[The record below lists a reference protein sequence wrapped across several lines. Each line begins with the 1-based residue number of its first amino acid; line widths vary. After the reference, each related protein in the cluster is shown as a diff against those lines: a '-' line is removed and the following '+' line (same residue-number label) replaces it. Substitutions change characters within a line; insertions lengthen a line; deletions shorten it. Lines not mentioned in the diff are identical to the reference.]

1 MTLIQPD
8 NRPIGRYTYVLCEA
22 WNNSG
27 VTVPGG
33 FINDGGS
40 VPRFA
45 WSLTGLTPDG
55 PGRAAWV
62 MHDYL
67 YRFSIGAR
75 LEADREM
82 RRLLRAAGVNAVQ
95 AGIAYAA
102 VRVGG
107 ARHFGRA
114 VPPKHDKPDE
124 LIEEIIDLH
133 EAGVLDSLSAA
144 FAFEMI
150 SKF

>member
-8 NRPIGRYTYVLCEA
+8 NRPIGRYTYVVCEA
-22 WNNSG
+22 WTHDG
-27 VTVPGG
+27 LTVPGG

-40 VPRFA
+40 VPQIG
-45 WSLTGLTPDG
+45 WTLTGLTPDG

-62 MHDYL
+62 KHDYR
-67 YRFSIGAR
+67 YRFGIGPR
-75 LEADREM
+75 KEADEEM
-82 RRLLRAAGVNAVQ
+82 RWILRMGGASQLQ

-107 ARHFGRA
+107 AKHFGRA

-124 LIEEIIDLH
+124 LIEEIITLH
-133 EAGVLDSLSAA
+133 EAGVLDSMSAA

>member
-8 NRPIGRYTYVLCEA
+8 NRPIGRYTYVLCSA
-22 WNNSG
+22 WNNNG

-45 WSLTGLTPDG
+45 WSVTGLTPDG

-67 YRFSIGAR
+67 YRFGIGSR
-75 LEADREM
+75 LGADRELRM
-82 RRLLRAAGVNAVQ
+82 LLRAAGVNAMQ
-95 AGIAYAA
+95 AGIAYTA

-114 VPPKHDKPDE
+114 VPPKHDKKEE
-124 LIEEIIDLH
+124 LIEEVISLH
-133 EAGVLDSLSAA
+133 AAGVLDSLATA
-144 FAFEMI
+144 FAFEML

>member
-22 WNNSG
+22 WNG
-27 VTVPGG
+27 VPGG

-40 VPRFA
+40 VPRIG

-55 PGRAAWV
+55 PGRAGWV
-62 MHDYL
+62 KHDHR
-67 YRFSIGAR
+67 YRFGLGPR
-75 LEADREM
+75 KDADIEM
-82 RRLLRAAGVNAVQ
+82 RGLLLAGGVNQLQ
-95 AGIAYAA
+95 ASIAYAA

-124 LIEEIIDLH
+124 LIEEIICLH
-133 EAGVLDSLSAA
+133 EAGVLDSLAAA